1 MRNQQ
6 IFYSPEMRCDLTAE
20 REHEHGMEELADL
33 SRRIRKEH
41 NESERSN
48 PVARQEH
55 GSDTDGAEA
64 AQS

>member
-1 MRNQQ
+1 MRNLQ

-20 REHEHGMEELADL
+20 REL
-33 SRRIRKEH
+33 SNWAEAAASLPSRKET

-48 PVARQEH
+48 PVAGQEH